1 MRQVTP
7 PGRWVWVLAGLLT
20 AAALLIP
27 GTRLIDSVWTS
38 WPTQPAPAVTSV
50 TVHATPTAAP

>member
-20 AAALLIP
+20 AAVLLIP
-27 GTRLIDSVWTS
+27 GTRLIDSVWAS
-38 WPTQPAPAVTSV
+38 WPTQPPAGVTNV
-50 TVHATPTAAP
+50 VVHATPTAAP

>member
-7 PGRWVWVLAGLLT
+7 PGRWIWLLAGLLT

-27 GTRLIDSVWTS
+27 GTRLIDSTWTS
-38 WPTQPAPAVTSV
+38 WHTQPPAGVSNV

>member
-27 GTRLIDSVWTS
+27 GTRLIDSIWTS
-38 WPTQPAPAVTSV
+38 WSTQPPPSIGNV